1 MSQKNLKEHFLLD
14 PEIIFLNH
22 GSFGAT
28 PKPVLE
34 IYHDWQQRLEENP
47 VKFLDRDI
55 KFYFRNAREALGEY
69 LNADPDNLVYIPNV
83 TYAVN
88 AIAGS
93 LRLGPEDEILA
104 TDHEY
109 GACDKTWTYHSQ
121 RSGAKYIRQPI
132 PLKFNSQEE
141 ILECMWLGVTSRT
154 KLIFMSHITSP
165 TAQTFPVEAICERA
179 RENGIL
185 TMVDGA
191 HAPGQI
197 PIDLMEINAD
207 FYSGNCHKWLMA
219 PNGSA
224 FLYAHPDAQYLIK
237 PLIIS
242 WGWHADQHFTTGSV
256 FLDYLQWLGTTD
268 PSAYFSVPAAI
279 DFQKENDWLL
289 VQKRCHTLAWKAVE
303 RINKLTGAPSLY
315 PEAEQFHQQMASALL
330 PQNVDVRSLQ
340 AHLYNEYRIEIPCLD
355 WGDQKLIRISV
366 QGYNNPEDIDA
377 FLDAMENIIPEDQN
391 RW

>member
-28 PKPVLE
+28 PKPVLD

-93 LRLGPEDEILA
+93 LRLSPEDEILA

-121 RSGAKYIRQPI
+121 RSGAKYIRQTIPVPI
-132 PLKFNSQEE
+132 TSQEE
-141 ILECMWLGVTSRT
+141 ILECMWLSVTSRT

-165 TAQTFPVEAICERA
+165 TAQIFPVKSICERA

-207 FYSGNCHKWLMA
+207 FYSGNCHKW
-219 PNGSA
+219 
-224 FLYAHPDAQYLIK
+224 Q
-237 PLIIS
+237 
-242 WGWHADQHFTTGSV
+242 
-256 FLDYLQWLGTTD
+256 
-268 PSAYFSVPAAI
+268 
-279 DFQKENDWLL
+279 
-289 VQKRCHTLAWKAVE
+289 
-303 RINKLTGAPSLY
+303 
-315 PEAEQFHQQMASALL
+315 
-330 PQNVDVRSLQ
+330 
-340 AHLYNEYRIEIPCLD
+340 
-355 WGDQKLIRISV
+355 
-366 QGYNNPEDIDA
+366 
-377 FLDAMENIIPEDQN
+377 
-391 RW
+391 